1 MKHIDELFK
10 SSNQNKFSYVLMLP
24 MQDKVLETELTNWLK
39 DRVNLVK
46 TPVYKQ
52 EELEY
57 MFECSDYVL
66 CSVGPLKCVA
76 DTTKPVFLNLHKD
89 NYSIKNKNNIFV
101 FDPFRN
107 EQKKEMDYQKVIQI
121 AIDCLKKDLDKH
133 WIPYYEV

>member
-1 MKHIDELFK
+1 MKHIDELFQ

-24 MQDKVLETELTNWLK
+24 MQDKVLDTELTNWLK

-46 TPVYKQ
+46 PPVFKQ
-52 EELEY
+52 EELKY

-66 CSVGPLKCVA
+66 CGVGPLKCVL
-76 DTTKPVFLNLHKD
+76 DTTKPVFLNLHTD
-89 NYSIKNKNNIFV
+89 NYEVKNKNNIFV

-107 EQKKEMDYQKVIQI
+107 ELKKEMDYQKIIQI